1 MGIEPMT
8 FQIPVGMLWNA
19 EPWKTCDEQGD
30 SIGVMFHQS
39 CIVQIQTMIT
49 DLYKAQT
56 TRITKA
62 L

>member
-1 MGIEPMT
+1 
-8 FQIPVGMLWNA
+8 
-19 EPWKTCDEQGD
+19 
-30 SIGVMFHQS
+30 MFHQS